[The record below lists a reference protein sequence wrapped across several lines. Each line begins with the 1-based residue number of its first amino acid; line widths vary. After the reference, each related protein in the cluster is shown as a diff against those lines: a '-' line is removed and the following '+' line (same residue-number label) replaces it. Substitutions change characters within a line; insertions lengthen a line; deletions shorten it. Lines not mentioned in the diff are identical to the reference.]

1 MNDKDPLGLFEET
14 SNDPLGLFDSE
25 ETPKGFSLERGIKKT
40 VSDVTDMAKDLI
52 GVNEAGLN
60 LATAGTT
67 GPLGLAIGTGQGFI
81 NQVREGTLGNIKEF
95 NKQGDYA
102 MGQMDQVTYNPKS
115 ELGQEYSGKIG
126 KFIME
131 NAPALVAV
139 APQLEAMAHLGKP
152 AIKQITSKVKT
163 PEEIRGETPKVTPP
177 AEDPLNLWT
186 PADDVRRQYESYT
199 ALEQSIV
206 DRIESLDPTNVSE
219 MSRLAGELDQVREV
233 RAKLSDYF
241 EGTDKPMEPTIVGP
255 DVDTTTGF
263 NPYGKANQ
271 EGNKTIDVLA
281 DVDPAFKPVERG
293 VDPQLDALVDAF
305 PQELNNIDSQ
315 TLSDR
320 YSVNE
325 AINAKTAEYSKY
337 SPDVL
342 ERMIKNK
349 DYKLGHI
356 KDEGLRALI
365 QQEKELLEVELTRK
379 RAGDA
384 HAFTDKAVI
393 GDNTHLAKLTQ
404 ELDQV
409 VRNSDDPIRSGLDYL
424 ASKKGDPA
432 LEPHGTYLGELADQL
447 RNNPNI
453 GRDGLKFDPTMT
465 ADGSYSN
472 MSGQINMNPHN
483 FHAGT
488 FLHEVVHSAVNKV
501 MTLVGE
507 GKVKDLQQVQ
517 AVRNIEALYA
527 NVKDN
532 FGFILDK
539 YVPKEMQK
547 FMMENPRE
555 FVAYGLTNS
564 NMIAALKRMRLS
576 GESGFSKFKNT
587 VMNLLGLS
595 DKARTA
601 FSELL
606 ENGGHL
612 IDTSTGEAIGR
623 DLPKSFAQAN
633 TPTKLLAGIRQ
644 GALNIFAH
652 GFTAQLK
659 QMMKNDVHAQE
670 IFKITDIANKRKES
684 LDQVILYGKDTFQ
697 QWEQRGV
704 LNTFKLSAAEKP
716 EALVP
721 SMYKLKG
728 NEIHDVYSK
737 MIDGMLNKVDPNQT
751 FATHSAGW
759 SQGQQNFAKAL
770 INISDKLLKAARG
783 MQAGNNLK
791 QLQQL
796 MGYILTSR
804 AGDHAVTVSYRG
816 VPLRLQRYM
825 TKAEAEHWQQW
836 FRSQS
841 NDFEVRYD
849 HTKNYVDHSSIV
861 DFLEENLANI
871 PPNQLA
877 AELQIKLDR
886 MIAGNSNVGV
896 HSMQTRMLAGFIGDQ
911 VGLTPHQLGERLR
924 ESLPRAVKAYTQN
937 IASRDVHKKVLDYYD
952 KNSVPK
958 NTSELM
964 DFYVRTQTEGLIPE
978 GSIRETLQTGSKQ
991 VREFVDTIVDKNF
1004 GEFHGRDKH
1013 ALDRFTGLFGNAFY
1027 TANITMKPAIWI
1039 AQPLQAFMS
1048 ARSAFKNGESPRQ
1061 VLAALGQTVMDMAGG
1076 KKFADPE
1083 YKRALFHAVE
1093 DGNTLHP
1100 QMTNEFNDWKIGT
1113 DPNTAIN
1120 KVVNLATGRT
1130 ISTIGDKFSR
1140 FSSFTFFYNLHK
1152 RSGLKGEEL
1161 ARKAAEDTT
1170 TNMIGYGS
1178 KNMPAIYREMG
1189 IFGEQSSP
1197 LATFAHGQAGNL
1209 IVDVV
1214 DFMKTPSARTAAP
1227 LIMTGA
1233 VIAVLGGVVSFPL
1246 IAEYEIVRQVGL
1258 KNGWWGTEWPDAT
1271 QLLLVHAP
1279 SWVSHGALSDAT
1291 GMDIDASMRYTSLM
1305 QKITN
1310 VQNQGMLS
1318 LFPPLAWGAEAAAG
1332 VATLASD
1339 AMGKAHTPTEI
1350 DKAVKATVPKGILG
1364 GMVDQYRNDG
1374 DLFNPDNQK
1383 NPLTRMGNAGKGGVE
1398 RTDVEKKAPFF
1409 GTRSLKES
1417 LVSMES
1423 FTNQQ
1428 RNQQRTNDL
1437 IRAAQLYSSG
1447 NQEKA
1452 IQIMMK
1458 HEKHP
1463 TAAAN
1468 AIKAQIIAEKT
1479 PAAIRGK
1486 VGKSGTMS
1494 YEQARDW
1501 KKSERTP
1508 FLEKLR
1514 DSD

>member
-1 MNDKDPLGLFEET
+1 MNDKDPLGLFAET
-14 SNDPLGLFDSE
+14 SDDPLGLFASE
-25 ETPKGFSLERGIKKT
+25 EKAPEGFSLERGIKNT
-40 VSDVTDMAKDLI
+40 LSDVTNMAKDLI
-52 GVNEAGLN
+52 GINETGLN

-67 GPLGLAIGTGQGFI
+67 GPLAGAVGGLQGIGET
-81 NQVREGTLGNIKEF
+81 VADGTFGTQAGLRHAEDKF
-95 NKQGDYA
+95 VD
-102 MGQMDQVTYNPKS
+102 QMDTATYYPKS
-115 ELGQEYSGKIG
+115 EVGQEYSGKIG

-139 APQLEAMAHLGKP
+139 APQLETMAHLGKP
-152 AIKQITSKVKT
+152 AVKRLTSKVKT
-163 PEEIRGETPKVTPP
+163 PEEIRSEVPKVTPQ
-177 AEDPLNLWT
+177 EDPLGLWN
-186 PADDVRRQYESYT
+186 PADDVRRQYEGYT
-199 ALEQSIV
+199 ALEQSLV
-206 DRIESLDPTNVSE
+206 NQIESLDPTNVSE
-219 MSRLAGELDQVREV
+219 MHRLAADLDQVRET
-233 RAKLSDYF
+233 RAKLSEYF

-255 DVDTTTGF
+255 DVDTSTGF
-263 NPYGKANQ
+263 NPYGKTNQ
-271 EGNKTIDVLA
+271 EGNRTIDVLA
-281 DVDPAFKPVERG
+281 DVDPSIEREVQPAPAYPSSELSNVELG
-293 VDPQLDALVDAF
+293 
-305 PQELNNIDSQ
+305 N
-315 TLSDR
+315 R
-320 YSVNE
+320 YEVNE
-325 AINAKTAEYSKY
+325 AINAKAAQYSKY
-337 SPDVL
+337 SEDVL
-342 ERMIKNK
+342 VKMYNNKTDKLERIQ
-349 DYKLGHI
+349 DF
-356 KDEGLRALI
+356 ELRELI
-365 QQEKELLEVELTRK
+365 SKERDLIAQELFKQRESNT
-379 RAGDA
+379 
-384 HAFTDKAVI
+384 HTFTDKAVI
-393 GDNTHLAKLTQ
+393 GDNTPLAKLTQ

-409 VRNSDDPIRSGLDYL
+409 VKNSDDPIRSGLDYL
-424 ASKKGDPA
+424 ASKKGDVA
-432 LEPHGTYLGELADQL
+432 LEPHGKYLGELADQL

-453 GRDGLKFDPTMT
+453 GRDGLKFDPAMT

-472 MSGQINMNPHN
+472 LSGQINMNPHN

-576 GESGFSKFKNT
+576 GESGFSRFKNT

-759 SQGQQNFAKAL
+759 SPGQQNFAKAL

-816 VPLRLQRYM
+816 IPLRLQRYM

-849 HTKNYVDHSSIV
+849 HTKNYTDPSSIV

-871 PPNQLA
+871 PPHQLA
-877 AELQIKLDR
+877 AELQVKLDR

-896 HSMQTRMLAGFIGDQ
+896 HSMQSRMLAGFIGDQ

-937 IASRDVHKKVLDYYD
+937 IASRDVHKRVLDYYD
-952 KNSVPK
+952 KNPVPK

-991 VREFVDTIVDKNF
+991 VREFVDTIVDKHF

-1152 RSGLKGEEL
+1152 RSGLKGSEL
-1161 ARKAAEDTT
+1161 ALKAAEDTT

-1279 SWVSHGALSDAT
+1279 SWVSHGVLSDAT

-1318 LFPPLAWGAEAAAG
+1318 LFPPLAWGAEAAGG
-1332 VATLASD
+1332 VATLISD
-1339 AMGKAHTPTEI
+1339 VIGKAHTPTEI

-1364 GMVDQYRNDG
+1364 GAVDQYRNDW
-1374 DLFNPDNQK
+1374 DLFQPENQK

-1409 GTRSLKES
+1409 GTRSLDES
-1417 LVSMES
+1417 LVSMEA

-1447 NQEKA
+1447 NQDKA
-1452 IQIMMK
+1452 IQIMMR

-1514 DSD
+1514 DRD